1 VPYSKLDNVL
11 ASVGDIT
18 KAPKFADRFQ
28 SLDWPRVLNRYA
40 RLVNPQMHDIL
51 RPFQYYRVTTQS
63 EYSTDVIFN
72 SRQDLCELSPQL
84 LSHSTLCFGAKGV
97 MNCLGR
103 KLNGHFQGEIVS
115 DLSGFVCRRIGG
127 SGIKHRV
134 EDSLVNR
141 LRIEYLHPVPRAVR
155 ESRVLAASVRDFP
168 WGVLI
173 ACGCRRGERRE
184 DTRSA
189 DLMDW
194 VGDR

>member
-1 VPYSKLDNVL
+1 MATGPEQVRQTGQPSD
-11 ASVGDIT
+11 
-18 KAPKFADRFQ
+18 
-28 SLDWPRVLNRYA
+28 A
-40 RLVNPQMHDIL
+40 RHL

-141 LRIEYLHPVPRAVR
+141 LRIEYLHPVPGAVR

-173 ACGCRRGERRE
+173 ACGCRRDERRE
-184 DTRSA
+184 DSRSA